1 LNTAFAMEEQLLK
14 RKLFT
19 ERPNFHGRATILQN
33 WQLPDDVL
41 EWLDMHVRPGQR
53 TLETGCGYSTVLFA
67 LKGARHTVISPTVE
81 EHERIR
87 GWCEVNEIDVS
98 NLDFKLSR
106 SEELL
111 PVMEPEP
118 LDLVLI
124 DGSHAFPA
132 PIVDWFFTAKRLV
145 VNGYI
150 IVNDTDLKAVRILR
164 DFLEREQGRWDLVAR
179 FKRTDIFR
187 KVSRD
192 LFVGEWHT
200 QPYCAKPRL
209 RILMRTK
216 FVAVMKLFPPLY
228 RACKAVRNRMLGN
241 DRELK

>member
-1 LNTAFAMEEQLLK
+1 MEEQLLK

-41 EWLDMHVRPGQR
+41 QWLDMHVQRGQR

-67 LKGARHTVISPTVE
+67 LKGARHMVISPTVE

-124 DGSHAFPA
+124 DGWHAFPA

-145 VNGYI
+145 VNGYV
-150 IVNDTDLKAVRILR
+150 IVNDTHLKPVRILR
-164 DFLEREQGRWDLVAR
+164 GFLEMERGRWELVAR
-179 FKRTDIFR
+179 FKRTDILR
-187 KVSRD
+187 KVSPHV
-192 LFVGEWHT
+192 FIGEWYT
-200 QPYCAKPRL
+200 QPYCAKNRL

-216 FVAVMKLFPPLY
+216 FVAVVKLFPPLY

-241 DRELK
+241 NRELK